1 MTLVRV
7 VVSNFSCWCLASG
20 WKPRKGLAKAKNS
33 PWLNV
38 TIPNHEGCIHGDVQ
52 IPPKEKT
59 RRKQAAKPTIPSHGL
74 LSNLGTSYFILFCFV
89 FNAFARET
97 DTNHKM

>member
-38 TIPNHEGCIHGDVQ
+38 TFPNHEGWMEMFKFRRNIKHGGS
-52 IPPKEKT
+52 KLFLLM
-59 RRKQAAKPTIPSHGL
+59 GF
-74 LSNLGTSYFILFCFV
+74 LSNLGTSYFKLFCFV
-89 FNAFARET
+89 FDAFVRET
-97 DTNHKM
+97 NTNHKM

>member
-1 MTLVRV
+1 MLVRV

-38 TIPNHEGCIHGDVQ
+38 TIPNHEGWMEMFKFRQ
-52 IPPKEKT
+52 N
-59 RRKQAAKPTIPSHGL
+59 RKYGGSKLFLLMVI
-74 LSNLGTSYFILFCFV
+74 LSNLGTSYFILYFFV
-89 FNAFARET
+89 FNAFVLEA